1 MNGIDISAWQGD
13 AGIDLGKIAYDFCI
27 VKATEGTDYK
37 NRYLTAHCDK
47 VLNKKKLLGIYHYAN
62 GGDPQKEADS
72 FLAYCKKYI
81 GKAILILDWEAK
93 NNPLF
98 GTKDLEWCLQW
109 CSYVQKKTGIKP
121 LIYIQ
126 KSAMDAV
133 KRCGYG
139 LWVAQYPDYVETGY
153 QVHPWNEG
161 AYNCLIRQYTSVG
174 KLSGYSGSLDLN
186 KAYISAVSWNK
197 LAGRRTVSVLA
208 KPTAGKKSINIIA
221 KEVLAG
227 KWGNGADRKIRL
239 TKAGYDYNKVQAAVN
254 KLVKASQMS
263 EDKIINAVAHE
274 VIAGKWG
281 NGQERVDRL
290 KAAGYDPTMIQNKV
304 NEILK

>member
-13 AGIDLGKIAYDFCI
+13 AGIDLSKIAYDFCI

-37 NRYLTAHCDK
+37 NRYFAAHCDK
-47 VLNKKKLLGIYHYAN
+47 VLSRKKLLGVYHYAN
-62 GGDPQKEADS
+62 GGDPQKEADY

-81 GKAILILDWEAK
+81 GKAILILDWEGQ
-93 NNPLF
+93 NNPQF
-98 GTKDLEWCLQW
+98 GKNDLEWCLKW
-109 CSYVQKKTGIKP
+109 CNYVYQKTGIKP

-133 KRCGYG
+133 KKAGYG

-153 QVHPWNEG
+153 QEHPWNEG

-174 KLSGYSGSLDLN
+174 KLSGYNGNLDLN
-186 KAYISAVSWNK
+186 KAYISAASWRK
-197 LAGRRTVSVLA
+197 LATKAVKIVTI
-208 KPTAGKKSINIIA
+208 KPVKKRVNTLA

-227 KWGNGADRKIRL
+227 KWGNGANRKARL

-281 NGQERVDRL
+281 NGQERIDRL
-290 KAAGYDPTMIQNKV
+290 KAAGYDPDKIQKRV
-304 NEILK
+304 NEIL

>member
-13 AGIDLGKIAYDFCI
+13 AGIDLSKILYDFCI

-37 NRYLTAHCDK
+37 NRYFVAHCDK
-47 VLNKKKLLGIYHYAN
+47 VLSRKKLLGVYHYAN
-62 GGDPQKEADS
+62 GEDPQKEADH
-72 FLAYCKKYI
+72 FLAYVKKYI
-81 GKAILILDWEAK
+81 GKAVLVLDWEAK
-93 NNPLF
+93 NNNLF
-98 GTKDLEWCLQW
+98 GVKDLEWCLQW

-121 LIYIQ
+121 LIYVQ

-133 KRCGYG
+133 KKAGYG
-139 LWVAQYPDYVETGY
+139 LWVAQYPDYEWTGY
-153 QVHPWNEG
+153 QEHPWNEG

-174 KLSGYSGSLDLN
+174 KLSGYNGNLDLN
-186 KAYISAVSWNK
+186 KAYISVASWRK
-197 LAGRRTVSVLA
+197 LATKAVKIVTIKPVKKRVNTLA
-208 KPTAGKKSINIIA
+208 H
-221 KEVLAG
+221 EVIAG
-227 KWGNGADRKIRL
+227 KWGNGANRKARL

-281 NGQERVDRL
+281 NGQERIDRL
-290 KAAGYDPTMIQNKV
+290 KAAGYDPDKIQKRV
-304 NEILK
+304 NEIL

>member
-13 AGIDLGKIAYDFCI
+13 AGIDLSKIAYDFCI

-37 NRYLTAHCDK
+37 NRYFAAHCDK
-47 VLNKKKLLGIYHYAN
+47 VLSRKKLLGVYHYAN
-62 GGDPQKEADS
+62 GGDPQKEADY

-81 GKAILILDWEAK
+81 GKAILVLDWEAK
-93 NNPLF
+93 NNPQF
-98 GTKDLEWCLQW
+98 GKNDLEWCLKW
-109 CSYVQKKTGIKP
+109 CNYVYQKTSIKP

-126 KSAMDAV
+126 KSAMSAV
-133 KRCGYG
+133 KKAGYG

-153 QVHPWNEG
+153 QEHPWNEG

-174 KLSGYSGSLDLN
+174 KLSGYNGNLDLN
-186 KAYISAVSWNK
+186 KAYISVASWRK
-197 LAGRRTVSVLA
+197 LATKAVKIVTIKPVKKRVNTLA
-208 KPTAGKKSINIIA
+208 H
-221 KEVLAG
+221 EVIAG
-227 KWGNGADRKIRL
+227 KWGNGANRKARL

-290 KAAGYDPTMIQNKV
+290 KAAGYDPDKIQKRV
-304 NEILK
+304 NELMQ

>member
-27 VKATEGTDYK
+27 IKATEGTDYK
-37 NRYLTAHCDK
+37 NRYFAAHCDK
-47 VLNKKKLLGIYHYAN
+47 VLTRKKLLGAYHYAN
-62 GGDPQKEADS
+62 GGDVQKEADS
-72 FLAYCKKYI
+72 FLAYVKKYI
-81 GKAILILDWEAK
+81 GKAILVLDWEAK

-98 GTKDLEWCLQW
+98 GVKDLEWCLQW

-121 LIYIQ
+121 IIYVQ
-126 KSAMDAV
+126 KSAMGAV
-133 KRCGYG
+133 KKAGYG

-153 QVHPWNEG
+153 QEHPWNEG

-174 KLSGYSGSLDLN
+174 KLSGYAGSLDLN
-186 KAYISAVSWNK
+186 KAYISAASWNK
-197 LAGRRTVSVLA
+197 QAGRRAISVLA
-208 KPTAGKKSINIIA
+208 KPTAGKKSINTIA

-227 KWGNGADRKIRL
+227 KWGNGADRKSRL
-239 TKAGYDYNKVQAAVN
+239 TKAGYDYSKVQAAVN
-254 KLVKASQMS
+254 KLVQVSQMS

-274 VIAGKWG
+274 VIIGKWG

-290 KAAGYDPTMIQNKV
+290 KAAGYDPDKIQKRV
-304 NEILK
+304 NALLK

>member
-13 AGIDLGKIAYDFCI
+13 ENIDLAKVPFDFCI
-27 VKATEGTDYK
+27 IKATEGTDYK
-37 NRYLTAHCDK
+37 NRYLTAHCNK
-47 VLNKKKLLGIYHYAN
+47 VLSRKKLLGVYHYAN

-81 GKAILILDWEAK
+81 GKAVLVLDWEAK
-93 NNPLF
+93 NNHLF
-98 GTKDLEWCLQW
+98 GVKDLEWCLQW

-133 KRCGYG
+133 KKAGYG

-153 QVHPWNEG
+153 QEHPWNEG

-186 KAYISAVSWNK
+186 KAYISAASWNK
-197 LAGRRTVSVLA
+197 LATKAVKIA
-208 KPTAGKKSINIIA
+208 TIKPAKKSVNTIA
-221 KEVLAG
+221 REVLVG
-227 KWGNGADRKIRL
+227 RWGNGVDRKSRL

-263 EDKIINAVAHE
+263 EDKKINAVAHE

-281 NGQERVDRL
+281 NGQERIDRL
-290 KAAGYDPTMIQNKV
+290 RAAGYDPGKIQKRV

>member
-13 AGIDLGKIAYDFCI
+13 KNIDLAKVPYDFCI
-27 VKATEGTDYK
+27 VKATEGTNYK
-37 NRYLTAHCDK
+37 NRYFASHCDK
-47 VLNKKKLLGIYHYAN
+47 VLNRKKLLGVYHYAN
-62 GGDPQKEADS
+62 SGDPQKEADY

-81 GKAILILDWEAK
+81 GKAILILDWEGQ
-93 NNPLF
+93 NNPQF
-98 GTKDLEWCLQW
+98 GRSDRAWCKEWCDHVY
-109 CSYVQKKTGIKP
+109 SKTGVKP

-133 KRCGYG
+133 KKAGYG

-153 QVHPWNEG
+153 QEHPWNEG
-161 AYNCLIRQYTSVG
+161 KYNCLIRQYTSVG
-174 KLSGYSGSLDLN
+174 KLSGYNGNLDLN
-186 KAYISAVSWNK
+186 KAYISAASWHK
-197 LAGRRTVSVLA
+197 LATKAVKIVTI
-208 KPTAGKKSINIIA
+208 KPVKKSVNTLA

>member
-13 AGIDLGKIAYDFCI
+13 AGIDLAKVPYDFCI

-37 NRYLTAHCDK
+37 NRYFAAHCDK
-47 VLNKKKLLGIYHYAN
+47 VLSRKKLLGVYHYAN
-62 GGDPQKEADS
+62 SGDPQKEADY

-93 NNPLF
+93 NNPQF
-98 GTKDLEWCLQW
+98 GKNDLEWCLKW
-109 CSYVQKKTGIKP
+109 CNYVYQKTGIKP

-133 KRCGYG
+133 KKAGYS

-153 QVHPWNEG
+153 QEHPWNEG
-161 AYNCLIRQYTSVG
+161 KYNCLIRQYTSVG
-174 KLSGYSGSLDLN
+174 KLSGYNGNLDLN
-186 KAYISAVSWNK
+186 KAYISAASWHK
-197 LAGRRTVSVLA
+197 LATKAVKIVTI
-208 KPTAGKKSINIIA
+208 KPVKKSVNTLA

-227 KWGNGADRKIRL
+227 KWGNGTDRKNRL

-290 KAAGYDPTMIQNKV
+290 KAEGYNPDKIQKRV
-304 NEILK
+304 NELIKTA

>member
-13 AGIDLGKIAYDFCI
+13 KNIDLAKVPYDFCI

-37 NRYLTAHCDK
+37 NRYFTAHCDK
-47 VLNKKKLLGIYHYAN
+47 VLNRKKLLGVYHYAN
-62 GGDPQKEADS
+62 GGDPQKEADY

-81 GKAILILDWEAK
+81 GKAVLVLDWEAQ

-98 GTKDLEWCLQW
+98 GKNDLEWCLKW

-126 KSAMDAV
+126 KSAMEAV
-133 KRCGYG
+133 KKAGYN
-139 LWVAQYPDYVETGY
+139 LWVAQYPDYEQTGY
-153 QVHPWNEG
+153 QAHPWNEG
-161 AYNCLIRQYTSVG
+161 AYNCIIRQYTSVG
-174 KLSGYSGSLDLN
+174 RLSGYAGNLDLN
-186 KAYISAVSWNK
+186 KAYISAASWNK
-197 LAGRRTVSVLA
+197 LAGKAKKTSASTTV
-208 KPTAGKKSINIIA
+208 KKSVNTLA

-227 KWGNGADRKIRL
+227 KWGNGTDRKNRL

-263 EDKIINAVAHE
+263 ADNVVNAVAHE
-274 VIAGKWG
+274 VIAGRWG
-281 NGQERVDRL
+281 NGQERIDRL
-290 KAAGYDPTMIQNKV
+290 KAAGYDPDKIQQRV
-304 NEILK
+304 NEIMM

>member
-13 AGIDLGKIAYDFCI
+13 AGIDLSKIAYDFCV
-27 VKATEGTDYK
+27 VKATEGTDYR
-37 NRYLTAHCDK
+37 NRYFASHCDK
-47 VLNKKKLLGIYHYAN
+47 VLGRKKLLGVYHYAN

-81 GKAILILDWEAK
+81 GKAILVLDWEAK
-93 NNPLF
+93 NNHLF
-98 GTKDLEWCLQW
+98 GVKDLEWCLQW

-133 KRCGYG
+133 KKAGYG
-139 LWVAQYPDYVETGY
+139 LWVAQYPDYNETGY
-153 QVHPWNEG
+153 QEHPWNEG
-161 AYNCLIRQYTSVG
+161 KYNCLIRQYTSVG
-174 KLSGYSGSLDLN
+174 KLSGYAGNLDLN
-186 KAYISAVSWNK
+186 KAYISLASWNK
-197 LAGRRTVSVLA
+197 Q
-208 KPTAGKKSINIIA
+208 AGKVKVNISTTKKSVNTLA

-227 KWGNGADRKIRL
+227 KWGNGTDRKNRL

-263 EDKIINAVAHE
+263 ADNVINAVAHE
-274 VIAGKWG
+274 VIAGRWG

-290 KAAGYDPTMIQNKV
+290 KAAGYDPDKIQQRV
-304 NEILK
+304 NEIIR

>member
-13 AGIDLGKIAYDFCI
+13 AGINLAKVPFDFCI
-27 VKATEGTDYK
+27 IKATEGTDYK
-37 NRYLTAHCDK
+37 NRYFAAHCDK
-47 VLNKKKLLGIYHYAN
+47 VLSRKKLLGVYHYAN
-62 GGDPQKEADS
+62 SGDPQKEADY

-93 NNPLF
+93 NNPQF
-98 GTKDLEWCLQW
+98 GKNDLEWCLQW
-109 CSYVQKKTGIKP
+109 CNYVQKKTGIKP
-121 LIYIQ
+121 IIYVQ

-153 QVHPWNEG
+153 QAHPWNEG

-174 KLSGYSGSLDLN
+174 KLTGYAGSLDLN
-186 KAYISAVSWNK
+186 KAYISATSWNK
-197 LAGRRTVSVLA
+197 Q
-208 KPTAGKKSINIIA
+208 AGKVKTTSTAKKSVNTLA
-221 KEVLAG
+221 REVLAG
-227 KWGNGADRKIRL
+227 RWGNGTDRKARL
-239 TKAGYDYNKVQAAVN
+239 TKAGYDYVKVQATVN

-281 NGQERVDRL
+281 NGQERIDRL
-290 KAAGYDPTMIQNKV
+290 KAAGYDPDKIQKRV
-304 NEILK
+304 NEIL

>member
-13 AGIDLGKIAYDFCI
+13 AGINLAKVPFDFCI
-27 VKATEGTDYK
+27 IKATEGTDYK
-37 NRYLTAHCDK
+37 NRYFAAHCDA
-47 VLNKKKLLGIYHYAN
+47 VLKKKKLLGAYHYAN
-62 GGDPQKEADS
+62 GGDPQKEADY

-81 GKAILILDWEAK
+81 GKAVLVLDWEAK

-98 GTKDLEWCLQW
+98 GVKDLEWCLQW

-133 KRCGYG
+133 KKSGYG
-139 LWVAQYPDYVETGY
+139 LWIAQYPDYVETGY
-153 QVHPWNEG
+153 QEHPWNEG

-174 KLSGYSGSLDLN
+174 KLSGYNGNLDLN
-186 KAYISAVSWNK
+186 KAYISAASWRK
-197 LAGRRTVSVLA
+197 LATKAVKIVTI
-208 KPTAGKKSINIIA
+208 KPVKKRVNTLA

-227 KWGNGADRKIRL
+227 KWGNGANRKARL

-290 KAAGYDPTMIQNKV
+290 KAAGYDPDKIQKRV
-304 NEILK
+304 NELMQ

>member
-13 AGIDLGKIAYDFCI
+13 AGIDLSKIAYDFVI
-27 VKATEGTDYK
+27 VKATEGTEYK
-37 NRYLTAHCDK
+37 NRYFAAHCDK
-47 VLNKKKLLGIYHYAN
+47 VLSRKKLLGVYHYAN
-62 GGDPQKEADS
+62 GEDPQKEADS

-81 GKAILILDWEAK
+81 GKAVLVLDWEAK
-93 NNPLF
+93 NNHLF
-98 GTKDLEWCLQW
+98 GVKDLEWCLKW
-109 CSYVQKKTGIKP
+109 CSYVYQKTGIKP

-133 KRCGYG
+133 KKAGYG

-153 QVHPWNEG
+153 QEHPWNEG

-186 KAYISAVSWNK
+186 KAYISAASWNK
-197 LAGRRTVSVLA
+197 LATKAVKIA
-208 KPTAGKKSINIIA
+208 TIKPAKKSVNTIA
-221 KEVLAG
+221 REVLVG
-227 KWGNGADRKIRL
+227 RWGNGVDRKSRL

-263 EDKIINAVAHE
+263 EDKKINAVAHE

-281 NGQERVDRL
+281 NGQERIDRL
-290 KAAGYDPTMIQNKV
+290 RAAGYDPGKIQKRV

>member
-13 AGIDLGKIAYDFCI
+13 AGINLAKVPFDFCI
-27 VKATEGTDYK
+27 IKATEGTDYK
-37 NRYLTAHCDK
+37 NRYFAAHCDK
-47 VLNKKKLLGIYHYAN
+47 VLSRKKLLGVYHYAN
-62 GGDPQKEADS
+62 SGDPQKEADY

-93 NNPLF
+93 NNPQF
-98 GTKDLEWCLQW
+98 GKNDLEWCLQW
-109 CSYVQKKTGIKP
+109 CNYVQKKTGIKP
-121 LIYIQ
+121 IIYVQ

-153 QVHPWNEG
+153 QAHPWNEG

-174 KLSGYSGSLDLN
+174 KLSGYNGNLDLN
-186 KAYISAVSWNK
+186 KAYISVASWRK
-197 LAGRRTVSVLA
+197 LATKAVKIVTIKPVKKRVNTLA
-208 KPTAGKKSINIIA
+208 H
-221 KEVLAG
+221 EVIAG
-227 KWGNGADRKIRL
+227 KWGNGANRKARL

-274 VIAGKWG
+274 IIAGKWG
-281 NGQERVDRL
+281 NGQERIDRL
-290 KAAGYDPTMIQNKV
+290 KAAGYDPDKIQKRV
-304 NEILK
+304 NEIL